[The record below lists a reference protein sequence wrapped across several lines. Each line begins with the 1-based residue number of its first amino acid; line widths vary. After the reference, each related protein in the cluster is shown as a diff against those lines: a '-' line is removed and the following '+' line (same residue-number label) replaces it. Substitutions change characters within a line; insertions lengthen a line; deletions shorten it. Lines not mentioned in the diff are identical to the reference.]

1 MNQEPQPFLLLKQL
15 ILLPIFRGSICA
27 VTRGSH
33 CAGER
38 GSVYAG
44 IRGSICVDF
53 PDKEKHNYLTTE
65 VNSFVV
71 LTNSISID
79 CEENKNGTNHK
90 NHEKMDYKITLH
102 GFQTMKFEFSLKS

>member
-1 MNQEPQPFLLLKQL
+1 M
-15 ILLPIFRGSICA
+15 
-27 VTRGSH
+27 
-33 CAGER
+33 
-38 GSVYAG
+38 
-44 IRGSICVDF
+44 DF

-90 NHEKMDYKITLH
+90 NHEKSHFVARSGVEPETFGL
-102 GFQTMKFEFSLKS
+102 